1 LAFSVGR
8 VHILALVVPALSILV
23 TIELIDLLTMTIGTV
38 GQSLGSEKAARG
50 FEDVF
55 KALGG
60 FYLFGTLFPFLTFM
74 GWKML
79 HQRRPKQNDF
89 FPFVSVIIPAFN
101 EEDSL
106 TEAIE
111 AAVRQDYP
119 DYEVLIVNDG
129 SNDRTKYIAEL
140 YGVRLIDL
148 RQNRGKSRAVN
159 IGSRQAH
166 ADILVFSDADSLLH
180 KNALRYLVGHFEDP
194 SVGAVAGRVSI
205 VNGHQFLTRL
215 QEIEYI
221 FGQEI
226 VKCAQRGSNSSVLVC
241 PGPVCAFRREA
252 LEAIGGF
259 SDRTLT
265 EDFDATLSV
274 IRAGYRV
281 EYEPEAVA
289 MTNAPTRWSQLKRQR
304 LRWSRG
310 MFQVFA
316 ENIELFFTRHAG
328 MAGGFWMPYYLISAI
343 GSIVFEM
350 TLLLLLPFLLSS
362 LANPLSALGTGLVFM
377 LVIEVLVS
385 IEYLVALVVAGQIR
399 PGLLL
404 AAIAMKPYNI
414 FLSYIRLCALIAEM
428 RGMRTQW

>member
-1 LAFSVGR
+1 
-8 VHILALVVPALSILV
+8 
-23 TIELIDLLTMTIGTV
+23 
-38 GQSLGSEKAARG
+38 
-50 FEDVF
+50 
-55 KALGG
+55 
-60 FYLFGTLFPFLTFM
+60 
-74 GWKML
+74 
-79 HQRRPKQNDF
+79 
-89 FPFVSVIIPAFN
+89 
-101 EEDSL
+101 
-106 TEAIE
+106 
-111 AAVRQDYP
+111 
-119 DYEVLIVNDG
+119 
-129 SNDRTKYIAEL
+129 
-140 YGVRLIDL
+140 
-148 RQNRGKSRAVN
+148 
-159 IGSRQAH
+159 
-166 ADILVFSDADSLLH
+166 
-180 KNALRYLVGHFEDP
+180 
-194 SVGAVAGRVSI
+194 
-205 VNGHQFLTRL
+205 
-215 QEIEYI
+215 
-221 FGQEI
+221 
-226 VKCAQRGSNSSVLVC
+226 
-241 PGPVCAFRREA
+241 
-252 LEAIGGF
+252 
-259 SDRTLT
+259 
-265 EDFDATLSV
+265 
-274 IRAGYRV
+274 
-281 EYEPEAVA
+281 